1 MQEKIMEEDIDD
13 ILDKRHPRVYGWKR
27 AIVWIIIASVS
38 LFVTLLVIAALLSS
52 CKPLVT
58 SAHGYVILTDSHQIA
73 VEHKDMNRPDTG
85 IIRYYQF
92 PFGHTYEIGD
102 CVTLKKPSNQD
113 RPSGSEGMADKNN

>member
-1 MQEKIMEEDIDD
+1 MEEDIDD

-73 VEHKDMNRPDTG
+73 VEHKHMNRPDTG

-92 PFGHTYEIGD
+92 PFGHTYKIGD